1 MCSAGVSNHIVIRVV
16 RILLKSSLKVLGF
29 LRHLFCSW
37 DRWDWNSFNL
47 GLEFFFA
54 QYSKKKS
61 SFFLFKRLICLLTW
75 RRRIEYFSNAKGE
88 PDCFRTL
95 PHPFQGVQAAW
106 VGVYRPM
113 HLLQFPISCREIDDR
128 GRQVLFVASRS
139 IDSNLNWDPTFGIR
153 GFWVWLTQLG
163 ALFVVSR
170 FNLCI
175 TDRIIQ

>member
-37 DRWDWNSFNL
+37 DRWDW
-47 GLEFFFA
+47 
-54 QYSKKKS
+54 
-61 SFFLFKRLICLLTW
+61 
-75 RRRIEYFSNAKGE
+75 RRIEYFSNAKGE